1 VTSACKPRKRSTEP
15 EEVRC
20 QAASLSPEMSIV
32 VDSRIT
38 AQCKLGSQSRR
49 RGASGRQQSYPRS
62 GQWAG
67 LHRGLRRAGHGVRG
81 ETRELGRATC
91 LLVNTTGRRGVPV
104 DQEPWRW
111 QGAPRGQRTA
121 VRDTKGGSRQGIG
134 ERATSEA
141 TREGQR
147 AVVAEHST
155 DEGGEVRPKRPTR
168 GKARPGRARAW
179 ADRREGHRAYQP
191 SQQMSSHRRGVAQ
204 LCASG
209 RDELAGYPDRH
220 HGRDT
225 DEPDELIAHVRDCG
239 GAGRV
244 TAGSTRHRIAARW
257 RLWKSRMAACGPL
270 AVRLGVRWLE

>member
-1 VTSACKPRKRSTEP
+1 
-15 EEVRC
+15 VRC

-32 VDSRIT
+32 VDIRIT

-67 LHRGLRRAGHGVRG
+67 LHRGLRRAGQGVRG
-81 ETRELGRATC
+81 ETRERGRATC
-91 LLVNTTGRRGVPV
+91 LLVTTTGRRGVPV

-111 QGAPRGQRTA
+111 QGAPRGPRTA
-121 VRDTKGGSRQGIG
+121 VRDTNGGSRQGIG

-155 DEGGEVRPKRPTR
+155 GEGGEVRPKRPTR

-179 ADRREGHRAYQP
+179 ADRREGQRAYQP
-191 SQQMSSHRRGVAQ
+191 SQQMSRHRRGVAQ

-209 RDELAGYPDRH
+209 RELAGYPDRSS
-220 HGRDT
+220 GPDT
-225 DEPDELIAHVRDCG
+225 DEPDELIAHVRVCG
-239 GAGRV
+239 GAGWA
-244 TAGSTRHRIAARW
+244 TAGSTRHRIAAT
-257 RLWKSRMAACGPL
+257 
-270 AVRLGVRWLE
+270 LGLCSS